1 MDDHVIAIPLIHTA
15 FDILM
20 EQCQVSLKEKYNK
33 VADVLNL
40 SVKEEN
46 KKRLDGKLLPVFR
59 EFSSTIFPWSILKIQ
74 IITKFKTQFEE
85 ICHKKLKMRMAFND
99 KNALYQFLS
108 KCCKLFISMILYSP
122 TITLPLP
129 KSLSKKRLKF

>member
-1 MDDHVIAIPLIHTA
+1 LNTESDPTVENKSGNFLSPDQIKDSWNEIVSKDIPSVFSDYIDDHIIAIPLIHTA

-20 EQCQVSLKEKYNK
+20 EQCQISLKEKYNK
-33 VADVLNL
+33 VVDVLNL

-74 IITKFKTQFEE
+74 IITKFKTQFED
-85 ICHKKLKMRMAFND
+85 I
-99 KNALYQFLS
+99 
-108 KCCKLFISMILYSP
+108 
-122 TITLPLP
+122 
-129 KSLSKKRLKF
+129 